1 MSEAQTEADQPLSP
15 KPSATQ
21 PVPEPFD
28 QHARVQRAASV
39 FVGVFSVALLLIL
52 TRVVQLQV
60 APDPR
65 IAVSLDGRTSHVPLM
80 ARRGAILDA
89 RGRIIA
95 ATHRG
100 YRLFADPSLI
110 EDPADFALH
119 LAHAIGEDP
128 ARIDRLVNER
138 FDKRYVELV
147 PLLTEQQ
154 LAVVRQLDLPAIGL
168 QAREVRDYPQGPLA
182 GQVVGFVGA
191 EHKGL
196 NGLEYALDPV
206 LTGSGGHV
214 EMLRDVRRRALWIE
228 RAGYTPA
235 QDGYGVRLSLDM
247 VIQGYADLALAETCE
262 KYEAKSG
269 NVIVMDSRNGQL
281 LAMSNWPAFDPTAPS
296 ADQNLWRNRCVT
308 DPYEPGSI
316 FKPFIWSAV
325 ISLNKAR
332 PNEMFDCTTSG
343 VWRSSRGRRL
353 RDSHPIGRVDF
364 NHVLINSSN
373 IGMAIAGERMG
384 KKQLYDAVRAFG
396 FGSDT
401 GSGLPGESAGIV
413 NPLRRWNH
421 YSVTSIPM
429 GQEISTTAL
438 QMARAF
444 TTFANEGVM
453 VAPSILAGEHA
464 EPVLTRVI
472 TGNAADLTKRALRQT
487 VVEGTG
493 RRANSKLYQLW
504 GKTGTAQVASP
515 DRRGYLDGAYTGS
528 FICGAPLDNPRL
540 VVIVTVHQP
549 NPAKGY
555 YGGVVAAPVAKKIVE
570 QSLQYLRVAP
580 DTDEA
585 VRNAPVAIR

>member
-1 MSEAQTEADQPLSP
+1 MDETMSEDTPQPP
-15 KPSATQ
+15 TKPI
-21 PVPEPFD
+21 VPEPFD
-28 QHARVQRAASV
+28 QHGRVLRAASI
-39 FVGVFSVALLLIL
+39 FVGVFSIALLLIL
-52 TRVVQLQV
+52 GRVVQLQV
-60 APDPR
+60 APDPQ
-65 IAVSLDGRTSHVPLM
+65 IAEALEGRTSAAPLM

-95 ATHRG
+95 ASHRG

-110 EDPADFALH
+110 EDPAEFALH

-128 ARIDRLVNER
+128 ARIDRLINER
-138 FDKRYVELV
+138 FDKRYVKLV
-147 PLLTEQQ
+147 DLLTDEQ
-154 LAVVRQLDLPAIGL
+154 LAVVRQLDLRAIGL
-168 QAREVRDYPQGPLA
+168 EPRPVRDYPQGPLA
-182 GQVVGFVGA
+182 GQVVGFVGH

-206 LTGSGGHV
+206 LTGTGGRV

-262 KYEAKSG
+262 QYEAKSG
-269 NVIVMDSRNGQL
+269 NVVVMDSRNGQL
-281 LAMSNWPAFDPTAPS
+281 LAMSNWPPFDPTAPS
-296 ADQNLWRNRCVT
+296 ADQDLWRNRCVT

-316 FKPFIWSAV
+316 FKPFIWAAALSM
-325 ISLNKAR
+325 NQAR
-332 PNEMFDCTTSG
+332 PGEMFDCTTSG
-343 VWRSSRGRRL
+343 VWRSTRGRRL
-353 RDSHPIGRVDF
+353 RDAHPIGRVDF

-373 IGMAIAGERMG
+373 IGMAIVGERMG
-384 KKQLYDAVRAFG
+384 KKKLYESVRAFG
-396 FGSDT
+396 FGTDT
-401 GSGLPGESAGIV
+401 GSGLPGESPGIV

-429 GQEISTTAL
+429 GQEVSTTAL

-444 TTFANEGVM
+444 TAFANEGVM
-453 VAPSILAGEHA
+453 VAPSILAGEDA
-464 EPVLTRVI
+464 DPVLTRVI
-472 TGNAADLTKRALRQT
+472 TGDAAELTKQALRKT

-504 GKTGTAQVASP
+504 GKTGTAQVAAP

-549 NPAKGY
+549 NAAKGY

-570 QSLQYLRVAP
+570 QSLQYLRVPP